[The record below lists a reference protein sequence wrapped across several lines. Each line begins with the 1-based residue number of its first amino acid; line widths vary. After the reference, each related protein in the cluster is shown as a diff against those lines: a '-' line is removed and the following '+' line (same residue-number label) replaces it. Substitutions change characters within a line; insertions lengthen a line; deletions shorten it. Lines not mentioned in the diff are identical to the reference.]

1 MTKMRRT
8 RISLRKARAHVAIG
22 RARKC
27 PKMKH
32 IGQMR
37 TLASGSPRTPAR
49 LRSGGKRGK
58 IMLDRRLMLSSLLAS
73 PLAAKYAAAAAGAPP
88 MKITRIETCY
98 WNSRDDA
105 EFWPHWTWVK
115 IDTDAGISGIGET
128 YPRQPTEAD
137 VIHSA
142 APSLLGR
149 DPRDIERI
157 WADLY
162 RTFDFQVIGGAEIR
176 ALSAIDLAL
185 WDLLGKSLNAPVYR
199 LIGGRANPSIR
210 LYNTCFPYKYD
221 FNTEPEKIM
230 RELIDTRGIKGIKIW
245 PFDGA
250 AAANQNEFISWNDI
264 DKAMTPVKKLRDT
277 FGREIEIAI
286 EFHAQWNVPSAIRIA
301 KALEPYQPMW
311 LEDML
316 MPGNFQQYHEVA
328 AATSVPLIA
337 GERMAGKMQF
347 AQLLA
352 SRTVKYVMFDVTW
365 CGGLTEAHKIAALA
379 DAYELPIAPH
389 TAGGPL
395 LFYASTHLS
404 TTSPN
409 VWIQESCQR
418 FYEKDWPSMLEN
430 PIAPH
435 AGAIRAPEEPGFGMR
450 IKSEAWNHPAA
461 IRQFSGQPA
470 GRS

>member
-1 MTKMRRT
+1 
-8 RISLRKARAHVAIG
+8 
-22 RARKC
+22 
-27 PKMKH
+27 
-32 IGQMR
+32 
-37 TLASGSPRTPAR
+37 
-49 LRSGGKRGK
+49 
-58 IMLDRRLMLSSLLAS
+58 MLDRRLMLSSLLAS
-73 PLAAKYAAAAAGAPP
+73 PLAAKYAQAAAKAPP
-88 MKITRIETCY
+88 MKITRIETVY
-98 WNSRDDA
+98 WNSREDA

-137 VIHSA
+137 AIHSA
-142 APSLLGR
+142 APSLIGR

-162 RTFDFQVIGGAEIR
+162 RTFDFQVIGGAEMR

-185 WDLLGKSLNAPVYR
+185 WDLLGRSLNAPVYR
-199 LIGGRANPSIR
+199 LIGGRANPKIR

-250 AAANQNEFISWNDI
+250 AADNQNEFITWDQI
-264 DKAMTPVKKLRDT
+264 DKAITPVKKLRDT
-277 FGREIEIAI
+277 FGKEIEIAI

-301 KALEPYQPMW
+301 HALEPYQPMW

-337 GERMAGKMQF
+337 GERMGGKMSFQ
-347 AQLLA
+347 QLFE
-352 SRTVKYVMFDVTW
+352 SRTTKYAMFDITW
-365 CGGLTEAHKIAALA
+365 CGGLTEARKIAAMA
-379 DAYELPIAPH
+379 DAYELPMAPH

-395 LFYASTHLS
+395 LFYATTHLS
-404 TTSPN
+404 TAQPN

-418 FYEKDWPSMLEN
+418 FYEHDWKLMLEN
-430 PIAPH
+430 PIAPQDGH
-435 AGAIRAPEEPGFGMR
+435 ITMPDEPGFGMR
-450 IKSEAWNHPAA
+450 IKPSAWNHPKSVHHVSDQA
-461 IRQFSGQPA
+461 SGCFARGDQKSTCP
-470 GRS
+470 